1 MDLQDFDDDIVDE
14 LMKIS
19 DAVEQG
25 DNPVVGVF
33 VMI

>member
-19 DAVEQG
+19 DAVEQS
-25 DNPVVGVF
+25 DNAVVGVF

>member
-25 DNPVVGVF
+25 DNLVVGVF

>member
-25 DNPVVGVF
+25 DNAVVGVF